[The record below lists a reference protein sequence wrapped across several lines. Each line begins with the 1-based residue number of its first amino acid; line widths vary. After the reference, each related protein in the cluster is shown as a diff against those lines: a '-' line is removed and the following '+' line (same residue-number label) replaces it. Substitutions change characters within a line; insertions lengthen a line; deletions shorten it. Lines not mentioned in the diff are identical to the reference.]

1 MPALRLQRGDHV
13 RLISEDTDAVVVDV
27 KSRTIVVRI
36 AEPAGTSHE
45 RHVTLDDVERLP
57 TTKEA
62 QLEAPR
68 AHPLPIMTFAIGRP
82 AWLAVDDAHVREDRV
97 SAWLTALSSM
107 YAELGSDG
115 IALSVELLGGHGRR
129 VLTLSTI
136 EGHETFHKM
145 QSAWDAH
152 KMRMARHD
160 IPEKRSLDIMRVADA
175 AGTARI
181 DAEAA
186 VAYVFVRV
194 TSSSPAE
201 VRPFTMSARALL
213 AKVGAA
219 DDLQGGAVFTS
230 DEEDRVVLFTRWS
243 GSDPAK
249 AFANDVRS
257 HNVLSPI
264 EHLGGEVDVFARTG
278 SPPSA

>member
-1 MPALRLQRGDHV
+1 MPALKLQRGDHV

-27 KSRTIVVRI
+27 KPRTIVVRI
-36 AEPAGTSHE
+36 AEPAGTSRE

-68 AHPLPIMTFAIGRP
+68 AYPIPIMTFAIGRP
-82 AWLAVDDAHVREDRV
+82 SWLAVDDAHVREDRV
-97 SAWLTALSSM
+97 PAWLTALSSM
-107 YAELGSDG
+107 YAELSSDG
-115 IALSVELLGGHGRR
+115 IELSVELLGAHHRR
-129 VLTLSTI
+129 VLTISAI
-136 EGHETFHKM
+136 EGYEVFHKM

-152 KMRMARHD
+152 KMRLARHD
-160 IPEKRSLDIMRVADA
+160 IPEERSLDIMRVVYV

-194 TSSSPAE
+194 TSSSPADI
-201 VRPFTMSARALL
+201 RPFTMSARALF
-213 AKVGAA
+213 ANGSAA
-219 DDLQGGAVFTS
+219 DDLQGGAVFTT

-243 GSDPAK
+243 GSEPAK
-249 AFANDVRS
+249 AFANGVRKRT
-257 HNVLSPI
+257 VLSPI
-264 EHLGGEVDVFARTG
+264 EHLGGEVEVFTRTG
-278 SPPSA
+278 LPPT